1 MCFCR
6 ILPTPL
12 NIKILLTQIG
22 ISRSLKEIIQARKH
36 MVNMTKNASYGN
48 DLLGL
53 MLTATSQKTQ
63 DVKGGKVHFGM
74 QQLMDNC
81 KTFFF
86 AGYETTATLLT
97 WTMMLLASHTTW
109 QECARVEVID
119 VCGDGDHPFNADMLD
134 KLKMVL

>member
-1 MCFCR
+1 M
-6 ILPTPL
+6 
-12 NIKILLTQIG
+12 TQIG
-22 ISRSLKEIIQARKH
+22 ISRSLKEIIQARKY
-36 MVNMTKNASYGN
+36 MVNMNKNASNGN

-74 QQLMDNC
+74 QQLIDNC

-86 AGYETTATLLT
+86 AGYETTATFLT

-109 QECARVEVID
+109 QECARAEIIN
-119 VCGDGDHPFNADMLD
+119 VCGDGDHPFNANMLD
-134 KLKMVL
+134 KLKMVLQFFCQSI